1 MPVSRN
7 RKNAPQR
14 QKKAL
19 TPHYAGESVLARP
32 GVFRNVSEQVPV
44 SSSLCV
50 IDDVQV
56 PQAFAE
62 LFLPRRY
69 KVFYGGRGGGKSW
82 AFADV
87 LITVALKR
95 RLRVLC
101 ARELQVSIKDSV
113 HKLLSDRIEARG
125 LSSMAR

>member
-32 GVFRNVSEQVPV
+32 GVFRNVSGQAPV

-56 PQAFAE
+56 PQACAE

-82 AFADV
+82 SFADV
-87 LITVALKR
+87 LITEALKR
-95 RLRVLC
+95 HLSEQNDQNISRGQY
-101 ARELQVSIKDSV
+101 RERTSFNSPLSRNVSRET
-113 HKLLSDRIEARG
+113 L
-125 LSSMAR
+125 